1 MEDKIHLTYHKD
13 NKLDGIVSLNTSTF
27 FNNFCNAIGC
37 RSKCRKDREQDKVC
51 HLCYSEKNERI
62 YKNLE
67 EKLIK
72 NSKLLSEGKIKPFF
86 INAAFVRIHSFG
98 ELINE
103 QHMENI
109 YNIAKFNPHTTFCLM
124 TKRYNLVMKYPKLKN
139 VIYIASSPV
148 VNKEVENKSVLE
160 YFDKTFT
167 VYSKNF
173 DIEKIGKK
181 INCHGL
187 SCAQC
192 RKCYTRRGTKSI
204 CELLRK

>member
-1 MEDKIHLTYHKD
+1 MKIHLTIHKD
-13 NKLDGIVSLNTSTF
+13 NKLEGIVSINTSTF
-27 FNNFCNAIGC
+27 YNPFCNSIGC
-37 RSKCRKDREQDKVC
+37 RKTKRKDREKDKIC
-51 HLCYSEKNERI
+51 HFCYAEKNELI

-67 EKLIK
+67 LALIK
-72 NSKLLSEGKIKPFF
+72 NSEILSKEKIEPFF

-109 YNIAKFNPHTTFCLM
+109 YNLAKFNKHATFCLM
-124 TKRYNLVMKYPKLKN
+124 TKRYNIAMKYPKLKN
-139 VIYIASSPV
+139 VVYIASSPV
-148 VNKEVENKSVLE
+148 LNKPIENEKVLS

-167 VYSKNF
+167 VYEPDF

-187 SCAQC
+187 SCKDC
-192 RKCYTRRGTKSI
+192 KKCYTRRGSKEI
-204 CELLRK
+204 NELLRK